1 MEPNR
6 DAVRHW
12 LDAYDT
18 LSAARSRLWLHTVAV
33 VLLEIGVV
41 ALLWAVPVPAAFTAI
56 SPALNWGSAFLLAT
70 VVYYFLL
77 SLPVALALLPAVF
90 ALAAAVAW
98 LDRLPGGLGPVGG
111 GLIAMA
117 VLLDLA
123 AAREKRP
130 ATVGAFLQLV
140 MIAPVWWFH
149 RFLYGHGD

>member
-18 LSAARSRLWLHTVAV
+18 LAAGRSRMWLHTVAV
-33 VLLEIGVV
+33 VLLEIGLV
-41 ALLWAVPVPAAFTAI
+41 ALLWAVPVPSAFTDI
-56 SPALNWGSAFLLAT
+56 SPALNWGSAFLLAA
-70 VVYYFLL
+70 VVYYFIL

-111 GLIAMA
+111 GLVAMA

-130 ATVGAFLQLV
+130 AAVSAFLQLV
-140 MIAPVWWFH
+140 MIAPVWWCH
-149 RFLYGHGD
+149 RFLHGSGD